1 MIKDISILL
10 LIIMAQFASLPPL
23 NARTLSAQNVQSYI
37 NEKLDQHDI
46 VFVGT
51 IHRQPAILN
60 QMAELI
66 AHLPETGVTH
76 LALEIASDQQAH
88 IDEFLASGRGL
99 AHIALHKPV
108 DCSQYRNLF
117 KILRRLQPD
126 QRPGVL
132 AIDLPGSQ
140 YGGATTRN
148 QYMAGKLAAVVR
160 TRPDA
165 KVLTMLGSLHVLR
178 HLKWH
183 QRVNN
188 GHLAVRTYLK
198 QMVPGLKMF
207 SVVHIVG
214 TGEND
219 CDFSRRLSHLPGT
232 VAIDLDHRFKGWRLG
247 ITDCLAVRPSQ
258 PYELVDGVI
267 IHPSPSA
274 LHQ

>member
-10 LIIMAQFASLPPL
+10 VIMAQLASVSVL
-23 NARTLSAQNVQSYI
+23 NAQTRSAQNVQSYI
-37 NEKLDQHDI
+37 DEKLDHHDI

-60 QMAELI
+60 QMADLI

-76 LALEIASDQQAH
+76 LALEITSDQQDH
-88 IDEFLASGRGL
+88 IDEFLASGRGV
-99 AHIALHKPV
+99 ARIALHKPV
-108 DCSQYRNLF
+108 DCLQYRNLF
-117 KILRRLQPD
+117 EILRRLHPN
-126 QRPGVL
+126 QRPEVL

-148 QYMAGKLAAVVR
+148 QYMAVKLAAVVR

-165 KVLTMLGSLHVLR
+165 KVLAMLGSLHVLR
-178 HLKWH
+178 QLKWR
-183 QRVNN
+183 QRINR

-219 CDFSRRLSHLPGT
+219 GDFSRRLSPLPGI
-232 VAIDLDHRFKGWRLG
+232 VAIDLDRRFKGWRLG
-247 ITDCLAVRPSQ
+247 ITDCLAIRPSQ

-267 IHPSPSA
+267 IHPSPPD
-274 LHQ
+274 LHR